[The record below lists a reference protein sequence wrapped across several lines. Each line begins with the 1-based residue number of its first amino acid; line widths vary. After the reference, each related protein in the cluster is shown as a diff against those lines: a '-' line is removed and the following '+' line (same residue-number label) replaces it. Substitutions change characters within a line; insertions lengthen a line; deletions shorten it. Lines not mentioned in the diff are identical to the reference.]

1 MRLIDADAF
10 IKYANNKLDLFVD
23 ELIGMINEQPT
34 AFDIVQVLTDLS
46 AEREYSYANFEE
58 YVRETNPVLDAEY
71 DDFFHRGLERAIK
84 IVRKG
89 GVE

>member
-10 IKYANNKLDLFVD
+10 IKYANDKLDLFAD
-23 ELIGMINEQPT
+23 ELTGMINEQPT
-34 AFDIVQVLTDLS
+34 AFDAEKVVVQLMVIH
-46 AEREYSYANFEE
+46 EE
-58 YVRETNPVLDAEY
+58 GFCPSDSLECVLDKACSDCYREKIT
-71 DDFFHRGLERAIK
+71 E